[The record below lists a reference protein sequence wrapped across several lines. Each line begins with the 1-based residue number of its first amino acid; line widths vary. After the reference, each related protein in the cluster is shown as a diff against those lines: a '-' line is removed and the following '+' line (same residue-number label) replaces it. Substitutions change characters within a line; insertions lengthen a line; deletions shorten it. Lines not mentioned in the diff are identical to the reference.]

1 MRGASPFTEE
11 TKVSEPTAPADEALV
26 ALARSGHPEAFEEL
40 VRRHRD
46 QVHRVA
52 GRLLG
57 DSHLAED
64 ITQEAFMAAWRAL
77 PRFRADAQFSTWM
90 HRIVTNTALNYATR
104 QREFATPFVDPPVTP
119 LGAGADLVAEHNE
132 RVAGVTAVIAALPFE
147 QRAALVLRS
156 FEQCTYE
163 EVADIL
169 GITVPAVRGRLHR
182 ARREVAK
189 SLQQGP

>member
-1 MRGASPFTEE
+1 M
-11 TKVSEPTAPADEALV
+11 SEPTVPTDEALV
-26 ALARSGHPEAFEEL
+26 ALARSGHPEAFEEV
-40 VRRHRD
+40 VRRHWD
-46 QVHRVA
+46 QVHGIAR
-52 GRLLG
+52 RLLG
-57 DSHLAED
+57 DSNLAED
-64 ITQEAFMAAWRAL
+64 IAQEAFMAAWRAL

-90 HRIVTNTALNYATR
+90 YRIVTNTALNYVTR
-104 QREFATPFVDPPVTP
+104 RREFATPFVDLPVTP

-132 RVAGVTAVIAALPFE
+132 RVAAVTATIATLPFE

-182 ARREVAK
+182 ARRTVAE
-189 SLQQGP
+189 SLQQSS

>member
-1 MRGASPFTEE
+1 M
-11 TKVSEPTAPADEALV
+11 SEPKLPTDEALV
-26 ALARSGHPEAFEEL
+26 ALARHGQSEAFEEL

-46 QVHRVA
+46 QVYRVVY
-52 GRLLG
+52 RLLR
-57 DSHLAED
+57 DPYLAED
-64 ITQEAFMAAWRAL
+64 IEQEAFVAAWRAL
-77 PRFRADAQFSTWM
+77 PRFRADARFSTWM
-90 HRIVTNTALNYATR
+90 YRIATNTALNYARR
-104 QREFATPFVDPPVTP
+104 QREFAAPFVNPPVTA

-163 EVADIL
+163 EVAAIL

-182 ARREVAK
+182 ARREVAR
-189 SLQQGP
+189 SLLQSP